1 MKMPTVSANFGPFLD
16 NHKYIMTN
24 DKENIT
30 LKKIRY
36 YQGTIKDFDTFWQ
49 DKIKESQKESKL
61 DLESRKK
68 KNDELNK
75 SYKIIPVD
83 NE

>member
-1 MKMPTVSANFGPFLD
+1 
-16 NHKYIMTN
+16 MTN
-24 DKENIT
+24 DNENIT

-61 DLESRKK
+61 NLDDRKK

>member
-1 MKMPTVSANFGPFLD
+1 
-16 NHKYIMTN
+16 MTN
-24 DKENIT
+24 DNENIT

-61 DLESRKK
+61 NLDDRKK
-68 KNDELNK
+68 KNNELNK